1 MMNPEAELIPENK
14 EGSQTNTESTAEF
27 AHEQEACKFFDVA
40 KRRML
45 AVNHWQELAGAATA
59 AFQLT
64 DENGND
70 VDRSPEKNDP
80 FKIDVPGP
88 GSISGEGHDWVRV
101 EDVVETEDTVAIMVR
116 PATNPRNDREDI
128 AHFFKEEATSSFMVK
143 RQGNKVIA
151 GVYGRN
157 EQPNTETDKLVDKI
171 RNTAM
176 AAGAISG
183 FSKLQWKQLVEGIV
197 RKEQEVVSD
206 E

>member
-1 MMNPEAELIPENK
+1 MDQTEELIPENK
-14 EGSQTNTESTAEF
+14 EGSQTDTESRAEF
-27 AHEQEACKFFDVA
+27 ANEQEARKFFMVA
-40 KRRML
+40 KERL
-45 AVNHWQELAGAATA
+45 LSVNQWQDLAGAATA

-64 DENGND
+64 DAKGND
-70 VDRSPEKNDP
+70 VDRHPEKNDH

-88 GSISGEGHDWVRV
+88 GSVTGEGHDWVRV
-101 EDVVETEDTVAIMVR
+101 EDLVDTEDSVAIMVR
-116 PATNPRNDREDI
+116 PATNPTNDREDI

-157 EQPNTETDKLVDKI
+157 EQPNTSADKLVDKI

-197 RKEQEVVSD
+197 SKVSD
-206 E
+206 EEE

>member
-1 MMNPEAELIPENK
+1 MNPEEELIPENK

-27 AHEQEACKFFDVA
+27 ANEEEARKFFEVA
-40 KRRML
+40 KQRLL
-45 AVNHWQELAGAATA
+45 AVNQWQKLAGAATA

-64 DENGND
+64 DENGNE
-70 VDRSPEKNDP
+70 VNRSPEKNDH

-88 GSISGEGHDWVRV
+88 GNSSGEGHDWVKV
-101 EDVVETEDTVAIMVR
+101 EEVQESEDTVAIMVR
-116 PATNPRNDREDI
+116 PATNPTNDREDI

-143 RQGNKVIA
+143 RKGIKVVA

-157 EQPNTETDKLVDKI
+157 EQPNTAADKLVDKI
-171 RNTAM
+171 RNTAI

-183 FSKLQWKQLVEGIV
+183 FSKLQWKQLVEGVV
-197 RKEQEVVSD
+197 RKMSD

>member
-1 MMNPEAELIPENK
+1 MMDPAEELIPENK
-14 EGSQTNTESTAEF
+14 AGSQTNTESTAEF
-27 AHEQEACKFFDVA
+27 AHEQEARKFFEVA
-40 KRRML
+40 KQRLL

-64 DENGND
+64 DENGSN
-70 VDRSPEKNDP
+70 VDRSPEKNDH

-88 GSISGEGHDWVRV
+88 GSVTGEGHDWVKV
-101 EDVVETEDTVAIMVR
+101 EDVVETTDTVAIMVR
-116 PATNPRNDREDI
+116 PATNPTNNREDI
-128 AHFFKEEATSSFMVK
+128 AHFFKEEATSSFMVRK
-143 RQGNKVIA
+143 KGNKVIA

-157 EQPNTETDKLVDKI
+157 EQPNTGADKLVDKI
-171 RNTAM
+171 RNTAI

-197 RKEQEVVSD
+197 RKVSD